1 MKHRII
7 VRRRAFYGM
16 GQSGSV
22 AVMFGVSVFM
32 LLTIVGVSINMAALA
47 AERAALQR
55 AVDNAALS
63 GAASYALDTAAFN
76 ALAITT
82 ATTAFCDATTN
93 LPMGATVTAQTGG
106 QTCGTAAGPLVTAV
120 TDSYVTGTPGI
131 THGSGI
137 SCTGTYL
144 PAAPY
149 NCGFIVTVSAE
160 LTMKLTI
167 PFVFGKSTAVS
178 ATGMAVNPFISFA
191 KIFSLPSGVASGAKY
206 ANSVWAYPLALN
218 AAGSPDYS
226 SNAGALPDTS
236 ACYGG
241 PDTVVCGKFVM
252 LASTMYQGKTGYTP
266 PGQTVI
272 YDAGVV
278 RSPASPTGIT
288 ATTPLG
294 IAFESIAGGNYV
306 QYPTTP
312 GVYGYEMK
320 SLGATPA
327 KYLYAQNG
335 NGNGCIYPYSNL
347 VYNTVGQVWTT
358 SGATNGLPSAPYA
371 PLLPWSK
378 VTHWFYSSYLGNNL
392 PPSNGEIVAQTPN
405 NEDIP
410 SVPTDPAQ
418 AGGNI
423 LGTSTYIAVPSP
435 AVPTSVAACPATTT
449 KMGVTTSNDLLETT
463 TYIVT
468 GNDNCSLYITQST
481 TAGAQTPSAAY
492 TGSCF
497 NPASTPGR
505 SYANLS
511 CAGYGS
517 NVYTF
522 FWNDMGGAAS
532 DNENYGDGIVQIS
545 CASAAHVALIN

>member
-1 MKHRII
+1 MTT
-7 VRRRAFYGM
+7 RRRALFRTNR
-16 GQSGSV
+16 SGGISI
-22 AVMFGVSVFM
+22 MFGASVFM
-32 LLTIVGVSINMAALA
+32 LLTVVGMSINMAAIVG
-47 AERAALQR
+47 ERAALQR

-63 GAASYALDTAAFN
+63 GAASYSLNTTAFN

-93 LPMGATVTAQTGG
+93 LPMGAIVTAQTGG
-106 QTCGTAAGPLVTAV
+106 QVCGTSAGPFVSAV
-120 TDSYVTGTPGI
+120 TDSYITGTPGI
-131 THGSGI
+131 SHGSGV

-149 NCGFIVTVSAE
+149 NCGLIVTVSAA
-160 LTMKLTI
+160 LKMNLAI
-167 PFVFGKSTAVS
+167 PFVFGKSMAVL
-178 ATGMAVNPFISFA
+178 ATGMAVNPFINFA

-206 ANSVWAYPLALN
+206 ANSVWAYPLLLN
-218 AAGSPDYS
+218 AAGSPDYTTNS
-226 SNAGALPDTS
+226 GAVPDTS

-241 PDTVVCGKFVM
+241 PDTVTCGNFVM
-252 LASTMYQGKTGYTP
+252 LASTMYQAKTGYTP

-278 RSPASPTGIT
+278 RTPASPTGIT
-288 ATTPLG
+288 STTPLG

-306 QYPTTP
+306 QYPAAP
-312 GVYGYEMK
+312 GVYGYQVT
-320 SLGATPA
+320 SLSANPL
-327 KYLYAQNG
+327 KYVYAQSG

-371 PLLPWSK
+371 PILPWSK

-392 PPSNGEIVAQTPN
+392 PPSTGEILAQTLN

-423 LGTSTYIAVPSP
+423 QGHPTYIASPSP
-435 AVPTSVAACPATTT
+435 AVPTSVSACTATTT
-449 KMGVTTSNDLLETT
+449 KAGITTSNDLFQTT
-463 TYIVT
+463 TYLTT
-468 GNDNCSLYITQST
+468 GNDNCSLYITQSS
-481 TAGAQTPSAAY
+481 TAGAQTPNAGY
-492 TGSCF
+492 TGSWF
-497 NPASTPGR
+497 DPTNTPGQ

-511 CAGYGS
+511 CQGYGS

-522 FWNDMGGAAS
+522 FWNDMGGAQT

-545 CASAAHVALIN
+545 CSSAAHVALIN